1 MNYHLPPKAPPPPPD
16 RYVATAP
23 APKNEMVEAIKA
35 HTAALLEL
43 AQAIREHA
51 ILSTTVEA
59 DEDDEITRSTYLD
72 GSPVQ

>member
-1 MNYHLPPKAPPPPPD
+1 MNEEFIKAI
-16 RYVATAP
+16 
-23 APKNEMVEAIKA
+23 NA
-35 HTAALLEL
+35 HTAAILEL

-51 ILSTTVEA
+51 ILTTTVEA